1 MEQYI
6 IRMLKKAANNGD
18 VKAQYSLGQIY
29 VQGMLGT
36 PNFNEAEKW
45 WKLAYKKNEDA
56 KASLAVLYLK
66 ENKNYKE
73 AEKLLREASQN
84 GNVPA
89 QSNLGNSYLRGYPDI
104 GRNDQEAFKWL
115 SKAAS
120 VGDMNA
126 QNDLYYFYT
135 EGVTVKK
142 DISKAIR
149 LLESSAKQG
158 FPKAYM
164 NLGFLYYLGSYEVKR
179 DYVKAEENFK
189 ILVNMGL
196 FDYYCCLGQIY
207 EEGGYGIE
215 KDEKKAYLCYCRI
228 LKLLRLQ
235 NQTNKENDEDIKII
249 KDIEDRI
256 RRLEE
261 KFEKNG
267 NKEIIEWV
275 TKYLSM

>member
-1 MEQYI
+1 
-6 IRMLKKAANNGD
+6 MLEKAANNGD
-18 VKAQYSLGQIY
+18 VRAQYSLGEIY
-29 VQGMLGT
+29 VHGMLCA
-36 PNFNEAEKW
+36 PSYEEAEKW
-45 WKLAYKKNEDA
+45 WKMASKKSDDA

-73 AEKLLREASQN
+73 AEKLLKEAAEN
-84 GNVPA
+84 GNVLA
-89 QSNLGNSYLRGYPDI
+89 QSNLGNLYLQGYPGI

-126 QNDLYYFYT
+126 QNDLYYYYA
-135 EGVTVKK
+135 EGIIVKK
-142 DISKAIR
+142 DILKAIR
-149 LLESSAKQG
+149 LLESSARQG

-164 NLGFLYYLGSYEVKR
+164 NLGFLYSTGQYEVEK

-189 ILVNMGL
+189 MLVNMGF
-196 FDYYCCLGQIY
+196 FDYYFCLGHIY

-215 KDEKKAYLCYCRI
+215 KDEKKAYLCYCRL
-228 LKLLRLQ
+228 LKAIRLQ
-235 NQTNKENDEDIKII
+235 KQTNKENDEDIKII

-256 RRLEE
+256 KRLEE
-261 KFEKNG
+261 KFKKGG